1 MENWL
6 LIENEVK
13 LDNRLNETLFNL
25 ANGYLGIRGNYE
37 EGTPEDGKTLR
48 GAYINAFYETE
59 EITYGEK
66 LHAFPNNSQSIL
78 NVIDAQTIELYIE
91 GEKFS
96 LFEGE
101 ILDYKRTLNFKEGTL
116 TREIHWKSLKGKEVK
131 IKINR
136 IVSFTTK
143 ELFIVEYTVESLN
156 FDGEIKL
163 ISTVNGDVS
172 NIVSED
178 DPRVGT
184 ANAKALEVVE
194 IENKDN
200 ISYIADKTK
209 NSDLTVVC
217 GISHKISNEFV
228 EKVTKS
234 DAEISHEFMIN
245 IKQSEKLILTK
256 YAVYTDTRRHEDEI
270 SENMKIMKEILKKDF
285 VQIEMEQKTYLT
297 NFWNNSDVEIEGDE
311 KLQQGIRY
319 NLFNLLQSVGRDR
332 CSNIA
337 AKGLSGEGYEGHY
350 FWDTEIYIFPMF
362 LFTNPEIAK
371 NLLNYRYGI
380 LDFARKRA
388 KEMGHE
394 KGALYPWR
402 TIAGDECSPFF
413 PAGTAQYHINPDVAY
428 SIIQYHT
435 VTEDLEYIA
444 EKGLEVLLEISRCM
458 YDMGHF
464 GRDDQFRI
472 DSVTGPDEYTCVVN
486 NNYYTNVMTKNL
498 FKNTVKLYNLVKE
511 KFPEKLEILNGKIKL
526 NKNEIDEFETAGEK
540 MYLPYDK
547 DLKIQP
553 QDDSFLN
560 KDVWNFENTPKEKYP
575 LLLNYHPLT
584 LYRYQVCKQADVL
597 LGNFLMEE
605 ESDIEVIEN
614 NFNYY
619 EKITT
624 HDSSLSTCIFSI
636 MANRIGKPKVAYDY
650 FMNTA
655 RLDLDNLHHNT
666 KDGIHTAC
674 MGGTWMSTVFGF
686 AGIRIIGDKL
696 HFRPVL
702 PENWNKLTFKIQ
714 FKGRTLKIILSQ
726 NSMEVSLM
734 DGKEIEIYID
744 GKSRKLS
751 KNQLFDNLFNNE
763 TKKSNGFMGDEIKS
777 SNTYVV

>member
-1 MENWL
+1 MENWS
-6 LIENEVK
+6 LIEKEIK

-25 ANGYLGIRGNYE
+25 ANGYLGVRGNYE
-37 EGTPEDGKTLR
+37 EGIPEDGKTLR

-78 NVIDAQTIELYIE
+78 NIIDAQTIKLYIE
-91 GEKFS
+91 EEKFS
-96 LFEGE
+96 LFDGE
-101 ILDYKRTLNFKEGTL
+101 ILDYKRILNFKDGIL
-116 TREIHWKSLKGKEVK
+116 SRKIHWKSPKGKEVE
-131 IKINR
+131 IEINR

-143 ELFIVEYTVESLN
+143 ELFVIEYTVKALN
-156 FDGEIKL
+156 FHGDIKF

-172 NIVSED
+172 NIISED

-184 ANAKALEVVE
+184 TNAKALEVVE
-194 IENKDN
+194 IENKGN
-200 ISYIADKTK
+200 ISYIVDRTK
-209 NSDLTVVC
+209 NSNLTVVC
-217 GISHKISNEFV
+217 GISHKSSKEYV
-228 EKVTKS
+228 EKIKKNEV
-234 DAEISHEFMIN
+234 EISHEFTV
-245 IKQSEKLILTK
+245 KVGQGEKITLTK
-256 YAVYTDTRRHEDEI
+256 YAVYTDTVRHKDEI
-270 SENMKIMKEILKKDF
+270 NENFKIMKDVLKKEF
-285 VQIEMEQKTYLT
+285 TQIEMEQKSYLA
-297 NFWNNSDVEIEGDE
+297 NFWDNSDVEIEGDK

-319 NLFNLLQSVGRDR
+319 NLYNLFQSVGRDKS
-332 CSNIA
+332 SNIA

-362 LFTNPEIAK
+362 LFTNPKIAK
-371 NLLNYRYGI
+371 NLLDYRYGI
-380 LDFARKRA
+380 LDSARKRA
-388 KEMGHE
+388 KAMGHK

-402 TIAGDECSPFF
+402 TISGDECSPFF

-435 VTEDLEYIA
+435 VTEDLKYIA

-464 GRDDQFRI
+464 GRDDLFRI
-472 DSVTGPDEYTCVVN
+472 DSVTGPDEYTCIVN

-498 FKNTVKLYNLVKE
+498 FKNTAKLYDLVKE
-511 KFPEKLEILNGKIKL
+511 KFPEKLEILTKKIKL
-526 NKNEIDEFETAGEK
+526 NKTEIDEFKVAGEK
-540 MYLPYDK
+540 MYLAYDK
-547 DLKIQP
+547 KLKIQP
-553 QDDSFLN
+553 QDDSFLE
-560 KDVWNFENTPKEKYP
+560 KDIWDFENTPKENYP

-605 ESDIEVIEN
+605 ESDVEVIEN

-636 MANRIGKPKVAYDY
+636 MANRIGKPNVAYDY

-686 AGIRIIGDKL
+686 AGMRIIEDKL
-696 HFRPVL
+696 HLRPVL
-702 PENWNKLTFKIQ
+702 PKNWKKLTFKIQ
-714 FKGRTLKIILSQ
+714 FKGRILKITLSKKLIA
-726 NSMEVSLM
+726 VSL
-734 DGKEIEIYID
+734 ID
-744 GKSRKLS
+744 GKDIQIYVDGKTNIVS
-751 KNQLFDNLFNNE
+751 KSQLFNDLSNNE
-763 TKKSNGFMGDEIKS
+763 MLEMNLE
-777 SNTYVV
+777 V